1 MMVAISVAQ
10 LEFGYRRTSPV
21 LSNISFELPA
31 GSIAGLMGA
40 NGTGK
45 STLIKLLNGSLFAGR
60 GSLMVWQQAPSG
72 RALEVL
78 QQIFTVPEEVQL
90 PNSTPAA
97 FVRSYRRFYPDFDQS
112 LFERALQ
119 RLEVTT
125 QPRLLDY
132 SFGQRKKFLIAF
144 ALATQTRLLL
154 LDEPTNGLD
163 IPSKEQFRQLL
174 LETRTDS
181 QSVVIST
188 HQAHDL
194 EGLIDRVLLMDNT
207 SLFSTDLNQLAD
219 HLTVG
224 WYDEAPSEALC
235 SRRSV
240 NRWQCLVPRA
250 DAAATEIDLELLF
263 TAFHQNK
270 ARLQDYLIQHG

>member
-1 MMVAISVAQ
+1 MVAISVNQ
-10 LEFGYRRTSPV
+10 LEFGYRRATPV
-21 LSNISFELPA
+21 LANITFELPV

-45 STLIKLLNGSLFAGR
+45 STLIKLINGSLFPAR
-60 GSLMVWQQAPSG
+60 GSLTVGQQAPSS
-72 RALEVL
+72 RRLDLL

-90 PNSTPAA
+90 PNTSPLA
-97 FVRSYRRFYPDFDQS
+97 FVRSYRRFYPNFDQL
-112 LFERALQ
+112 LFERALE
-119 RLEVTT
+119 RLEVTP

-132 SFGQRKKFLIAF
+132 SLGQRKKFLIAF
-144 ALATQTRLLL
+144 ALATQTHLLL

-174 LETRTDS
+174 LETRTDNH
-181 QSVVIST
+181 SVIIST

-194 EGLIDRVLLMDNT
+194 EGLIDRVLLMDKV
-207 SLFSTDLNQLAD
+207 SLFSSDINALTEHLA
-219 HLTVG
+219 VG
-224 WYDEAPSEALC
+224 WFDEPPADALC

-240 NRWQCLVPRA
+240 NQWQCLVPRNG
-250 DAAATEIDLELLF
+250 DAETEVDLELLF

-270 ARLQDYLIQHG
+270 THLQNYLV

>member
-1 MMVAISVAQ
+1 MVAVSVNQ
-10 LEFGYRRTSPV
+10 LEFAYRRDLPV
-21 LSNISFELPA
+21 LSNLSFDLPA

-45 STLIKLLNGSLFAGR
+45 STLLKLLNGSLFPCR
-60 GSLMVWQQAPSG
+60 GDVAIWQQVPSG
-72 RALEVL
+72 RTLNVL

-90 PNSTPAA
+90 PNSTPGA
-97 FVRSYRRFYPDFDQS
+97 FLRSYRRFYRDFDQS

-119 RLEVTT
+119 RLEVPV

-174 LETRTDS
+174 LETRADN
-181 QSVVIST
+181 QSVIIST

-194 EGLIDRVLLMDNT
+194 EGLIDRVLLMDNSSLYSSDLGNLT
-207 SLFSTDLNQLAD
+207 SR
-219 HLTVG
+219 LTVG
-224 WYDEAPSEALC
+224 WYDQAPVDALC

-240 NRWQCLVPRA
+240 NQWQCLTARREGPE
-250 DAAATEIDLELLF
+250 TEIDLELLF

-270 ARLQDYLIQHG
+270 SQLLDALK